1 MGKNPENAESLKVL
15 YMRYIT
21 FFAMAIVFAGGC
33 QKTYLAVEAE
43 KAGLTDAESRE
54 VMKAERLGEELYL
67 QDVVAA
73 KATDMLLRVVGK
85 IKPGELSGWI
95 IVKDGGGNLTR
106 FIRETGEDV
115 NVVYDVRID
124 VKGNVEVTK
133 DNLRPLSAT
142 EMAMFRARRN
152 ALRAA
157 PKDCAK
163 AFNTAVMEDIDSSGW
178 LVYILAATADDVI
191 VVGGHSRVKV
201 SADGKNVL
209 AVTPLYQSCLM
220 LPKPAADKARESQA
234 FSVSY
239 PLGNIPSEIHVYLNH
254 LHGYPVYVS
263 TPKGVWL
270 VKNGKMSLIKSAE
283 KARFQEIKKAGQQ
296 K

>member
-1 MGKNPENAESLKVL
+1 
-15 YMRYIT
+15 MRYVT
-21 FFAMAIVFAGGC
+21 LFMMAIVFAGGC
-33 QKTYLAVEAE
+33 QRKYVVVEAE
-43 KAGLTDAESRE
+43 KAGLSDAETRE

-67 QDVVAA
+67 QDVIAA
-73 KATDMLLRVVGK
+73 KATDALLRTVGP
-85 IKPGELSGWI
+85 IKPGALNGWI
-95 IVKDGGGNLTR
+95 VVKDGGGNLTR
-106 FIRETGEDV
+106 FIKGTGEDV

-178 LVYILAATADDVI
+178 LVYILAATAEDV
-191 VVGGHSRVKV
+191 VMVGGHSRITV
-201 SADGKNVL
+201 SADGKTVL
-209 AVTPLYQSCLM
+209 AVTPLYESCLA
-220 LPKPAADKARESQA
+220 LPKPAADKTKKPQA
-234 FSVSY
+234 LSVSY
-239 PLGNIPSEIHVYLNH
+239 LLENVPSEIHVYLNRFY
-254 LHGYPVYVS
+254 GYPLYVS
-263 TPKGVWL
+263 TANSLWL
-270 VKNGKMSLIKSAE
+270 VKNGKISLIKSTE
-283 KARFQEIKKAGQQ
+283 KAGQQ

>member
-1 MGKNPENAESLKVL
+1 
-15 YMRYIT
+15 MRYIT
-21 FFAMAIVFAGGC
+21 LFVMVILFAGGC
-33 QKTYLAVEAE
+33 QRKYVTVEAE

-73 KATDMLLRVVGK
+73 KATDMLLRVAGT
-85 IKPGELSGWI
+85 IKPGDLSGWI
-95 IVKDGGGNLTR
+95 VVKDGGGNLTR
-106 FIRETGEDV
+106 FVRQTGEDV

-124 VKGNVEVTK
+124 VKGNAEVTK

-142 EMAMFRARRN
+142 EMAMYLARRN

-157 PKDCAK
+157 PRDCSK
-163 AFNTAVMEDIDSSGW
+163 NYNTAVMEDIDSNGW
-178 LVYILAATADDVI
+178 LVYILAATANDVI
-191 VVGGHSRVKV
+191 VVGGHSRIKV

-209 AVTPLYQSCLM
+209 AVTPLYQSCLT
-220 LPKPAADKARESQA
+220 LQKPAAGKSSQSQA
-234 FSVSY
+234 FSVDY
-239 PLGNIPSEIHVYLNH
+239 PVANIPSEIHVYLNI

-263 TPKGVWL
+263 TTKSVWL
-270 VKNGKMSLIKSAE
+270 VKDGKISLIRSAE
-283 KARFQEIKKAGQQ
+283 KTGAQEIKKPSQQ

>member
-1 MGKNPENAESLKVL
+1 
-15 YMRYIT
+15 MRYVT
-21 FFAMAIVFAGGC
+21 LVAMAIVFAGGC
-33 QKTYLAVEAE
+33 QKTYVAVEAE

-73 KATDMLLRVVGK
+73 KATDMLLRVVGP

-95 IVKDGGGNLTR
+95 VVKDGGGNLTR
-106 FIRETGEDV
+106 FIRQTGEDV
-115 NVVYDVRID
+115 NVVYDMRID
-124 VKGNVEVTK
+124 VKGNAEVTK

-142 EMAMFRARRN
+142 EMAMFLARRN
-152 ALRAA
+152 AMRAA

-163 AFNTAVMEDIDSSGW
+163 AYNAAVMEDIDSSGW
-178 LVYILAATADDVI
+178 LVYILAATAEDVI

-209 AVTPLYQSCLM
+209 AVTPLYQSCLT
-220 LPKPAADKARESQA
+220 LQKPAADKTRESQA

-239 PLGNIPSEIHVYLNH
+239 PLGSAPSEIHVYLSL
-254 LHGYPVYVS
+254 LHGYPAYVS
-263 TPKGVWL
+263 TAKGVWL
-270 VKNGKMSLIKSAE
+270 VKNGKISLIKSTE
-283 KARFQEIKKAGQQ
+283 KAGQQ

>member
-1 MGKNPENAESLKVL
+1 
-15 YMRYIT
+15 MRYT
-21 FFAMAIVFAGGC
+21 TLFAMAIVFAGGC
-33 QKTYLAVEAE
+33 QKTYVAVKAE
-43 KAGLTDAESRE
+43 KAGLSDAESRE
-54 VMKAERLGEELYL
+54 VMKAERLGEELYF

-73 KATDMLLRVVGK
+73 KTTDALLRVVGT

-95 IVKDGGGNLTR
+95 VVKDGGGNLTR
-106 FIRETGEDV
+106 FIRQTGEDV

-142 EMAMFRARRN
+142 EMAMFLARRN

-157 PKDCAK
+157 PRDCSK
-163 AFNTAVMEDIDSSGW
+163 NYNTAVMEDIDSSGW
-178 LVYILAATADDVI
+178 LVYILAATTEDVI

-201 SADGKNVL
+201 TVDGKNVL
-209 AVTPLYQSCLM
+209 AVTSLYQSCLM
-220 LPKPAADKARESQA
+220 LPKPAADRSRESQA

-239 PLGNIPSEIHVYLNH
+239 PLGNVPSEIHVYLNL
-254 LHGYPVYVS
+254 LHGYPAYVS
-263 TPKGVWL
+263 TPEGVWL
-270 VKNGKMSLIKSAE
+270 VKNGKISLIKSAE
-283 KARFQEIKKAGQQ
+283 KAGSHEIKKAGQQ